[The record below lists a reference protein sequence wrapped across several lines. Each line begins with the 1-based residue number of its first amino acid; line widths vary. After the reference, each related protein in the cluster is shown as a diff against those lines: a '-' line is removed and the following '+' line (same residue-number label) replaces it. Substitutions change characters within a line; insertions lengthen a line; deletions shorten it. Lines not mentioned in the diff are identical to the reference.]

1 MICSGPN
8 TSATGNPSPALRP
21 SRALPPAGPPP
32 DAAYQPPA
40 LNVLG
45 TLADLTRGGNVST
58 QSDGLG
64 FAGGSG
70 TI

>member
-1 MICSGPN
+1 MTRPGPT
-8 TSATGNPSPALRP
+8 TSATGNPSPPLRP
-21 SRALPPAGPPP
+21 SWALPPAGPAP

-40 LNVLG
+40 LTVLG